1 MPKSSKPARPAASSE
16 LLSLAAAG
24 LGPVR
29 PERFAERVYETLFHA
44 IVEGRIAVGS
54 KLPSEN
60 DLATLFEVSRPVVRQ
75 ALDRLR
81 ADPTGR
87 GLDFISADG
96 RFFEALSAEAVAPV
110 IIPRVLYVHQ

>member
-1 MPKSSKPARPAASSE
+1 MPSSSKPPRPGASGDI
-16 LLSLAAAG
+16 LSLAAAG

-75 ALDRLR
+75 ALDF
-81 ADPTGR
+81 AQW
-87 GLDFISADG
+87 SAAKSTVPYST
-96 RFFEALSAEAVAPV
+96 FEPQRENVF
-110 IIPRVLYVHQ
+110 